1 MQELLFCRTNSSIT
15 HPIIYFNNVQV
26 QKANQQKHLDIILDE
41 KLNFK
46 CHIAKRLTKTALQ
59 GIAVKKLRNFLPRK
73 SVITIYKAIIKSH
86 FGCWDILC
94 DQPNNA
100 TFCQKNDFVQYK
112 EGLAITGAI

>member
-46 CHIAKRLTKTALQ
+46 RYIDKALTRASK
-59 GIAVKKLRNFLPRK
+59 GIAVIKRLRNSLPRK
-73 SVITIYKAIIKSH
+73 SLITNYKVTIRPHWRYSV
-86 FGCWDILC
+86 
-94 DQPNNA
+94 QP
-100 TFCQKNDFVQYK
+100 T
-112 EGLAITGAI
+112 

>member
-15 HPIIYFNNVQV
+15 HPIIYFNNVQA

-46 CHIAKRLTKTALQ
+46 CHIDKRLTKTSK

-86 FGCWDILC
+86 FDC
-94 DQPNNA
+94 
-100 TFCQKNDFVQYK
+100 
-112 EGLAITGAI
+112 